1 MRPFPTSRGRVPLLA
16 AVAACLLGFAG
27 GCGSSDKPKP
37 SKRAAP
43 APRNVDPVAAER
55 ISDVIARFQG
65 AATASNCE
73 PVKGLMHS
81 YYGAI
86 SDVSCRAVQDELG
99 DLSDARGATY
109 KTGAVIDYDSRQKRV
124 AILALDSDRRYRLAL
139 IEDVPGATVD
149 SRLGPTARANAAAVV
164 RSLRAGDCD
173 AFLRLVYRGTALG
186 MGTSEQICRRVS
198 DVPFRRELVANT
210 TAQPVLLGGNAHVAF
225 FKLRTA
231 PTSYYTMVMFRP
243 RENSPA
249 YLLANAY
256 PAG

>member
-1 MRPFPTSRGRVPLLA
+1 MSPGRVPLLA
-16 AVAACLLGFAG
+16 VAAACLLALNS
-27 GCGSSDKPKP
+27 GCGSSEKPKP
-37 SKRAAP
+37 AKRTTP

-55 ISDVIARFQG
+55 ISDVIARFEG

-86 SDVSCRAVQDELG
+86 SDVSCRAVQDQLG
-99 DLSDARGATY
+99 DVGNARGAAY
-109 KTGAVIDYDSRQKRV
+109 KTGAVIDYQSGSGPRRV
-124 AILALDSDRRYRLAL
+124 AILALDSDRRYHLAL
-139 IEDVPGATVD
+139 IEDVPDSTVG
-149 SRLGPTARANAAAVV
+149 SQLGPTARANAATVV

-173 AFLRLVYRGTALG
+173 AFLRLVYRETALG

-198 DVPFRRELVANT
+198 DVPFRRELVANPA
-210 TAQPVLLGGNAHVAF
+210 AQPVLLGGNAHVAF

-243 RENSPA
+243 RDDSPA